1 MSGLLAALSIWLS
14 VVLVAARW
22 TAIEHPRRRTAPKLA
37 LAGLGA
43 ALLVPPAWVFAR
55 FVFACLTALALGR
68 TLDLA
73 WRPHRLGLG
82 ERVWFYVA
90 LFDLRQRR
98 SRAPALDRGELAWW
112 LGHALLLVLGWQG
125 VFAWAPR
132 LDGVAHWLARWGSGV
147 LLCYGLVETVHAG
160 LWIAHRAL
168 GIELPRINDRPILST
183 TLVEFWGRRWNRV
196 VGGWLRD
203 YAFMPLARR
212 GQSGRGI
219 AAAFVASAGLHLW
232 VAALPLGLRG
242 GVTMASFFL
251 VQALALALERR
262 LGIARRPPLLRR
274 AWTITIVVASS
285 PLFVEPMLQILAPL
299 ALWFA

>member
-1 MSGLLAALSIWLS
+1 MSGLLAALSIWLG

-22 TAIEHPRRRTAPKLA
+22 TAIDHPRRRTAPRLA
-37 LAGLGA
+37 LVGLVA
-43 ALLVPPAWVFAR
+43 ALLVPPAWVLVR
-55 FVFACLTALALGR
+55 FVFACLSAYALGR

-73 WRPHRLGLG
+73 WRPHRLGLA
-82 ERVWFYVA
+82 ERLWFYVS

-98 SRAPALDRGELAWW
+98 RVAPALDRRELAWL

-132 LDGVAHWLARWGSGV
+132 LDGVAHWPARWGSGV
-147 LLCYGLVETVHAG
+147 LLCYGLVETIHAG

-168 GIELPRINDRPILST
+168 GVDVPRINERPILST

-212 GQSGRGI
+212 GKSGLGI

-242 GVTMASFFL
+242 GVTMAGFFL

-262 LGIARRPPLLRR
+262 LGVRRWPAPLRR
-274 AWTITIVVASS
+274 AWTVTTILASS

-299 ALWFA
+299 ARWCA